1 MTPEQAV
8 EAAHALKAQTLVPI
22 HYNRT
27 FEHDLYYRPAAEAE
41 QRIDARLQG
50 SAAWRSASPIRGL
63 VYVELIVS
71 GGCPVAVIGAYVAV
85 LDASAERLSAGRSQR
100 RVEREKVAVAGCTSA
115 AAWLVARTRR

>member
-41 QRIDARLQG
+41 QRIDAR
-50 SAAWRSASPIRGL
+50 SRERG
-63 VYVELIVS
+63 
-71 GGCPVAVIGAYVAV
+71 VAVSFADPG
-85 LDASAERLSAGRSQR
+85 DWSTLS
-100 RVEREKVAVAGCTSA
+100 
-115 AAWLVARTRR
+115 